1 MMVILVTCIVAPAA
15 ASRYAA
21 RLPRPAPDR
30 DLGEVVVVPM
40 ANPATAPRLM
50 RVASAFARAD
60 GGIVVPLMVVPSETD
75 QEGLQRARD
84 LDDEVMQVA
93 QSAGAEA
100 RSVLRIDA
108 SADAGIAHT
117 VVEHQGSLLVMG
129 WKGGTIRRGALFGG
143 IIDGVL
149 SRTAVPTLLVHE
161 GDWDVRRVLLVIDE
175 TVTTA
180 AGAPALGLAIEA
192 ARLLSRE
199 AGVKVEVVTNQED
212 RAVDARIAE
221 QLEVPVQH
229 DARRRSI
236 VVKDLA
242 RSTDLVVIPTIG
254 DEPNL
259 TSVAARIVRATP
271 EGASLFVAVDNSPV
285 ASEEAPARAGDGELP
300 AGEPG
305 GTATSTEPVTEPER

>member
-1 MMVILVTCIVAPAA
+1 VVA
-15 ASRYAA
+15 
-21 RLPRPAPDR
+21 
-30 DLGEVVVVPM
+30 
-40 ANPATAPRLM
+40 
-50 RVASAFARAD
+50 
-60 GGIVVPLMVVPSETD
+60 
-75 QEGLQRARD
+75 
-84 LDDEVMQVA
+84 VA

-100 RSVLRIDA
+100 RSVLRIDV
-108 SADAGIAHT
+108 SAAAGIAHT
-117 VVEHQGSLLVMG
+117 VIEHQGSLLVMG

-161 GDWDVRRVLLVIDE
+161 GEERIRRVLLVVDE

-180 AGAPALGLAIEA
+180 VGRPALDLAIEA
-192 ARLLSRE
+192 ARLLGRE

-212 RAVDARIAE
+212 RGLDERIAAR
-221 QLEVPVQH
+221 LEVPVQH

-242 RSTDLVVIPTIG
+242 QPSDLVVIPTIG

-271 EGASLFVAVDNSPV
+271 EGASLLVAVDNSPITSPDRIV
-285 ASEEAPARAGDGELP
+285 PDEAAGLRS
-300 AGEPG
+300 GEPG
-305 GTATSTEPVTEPER
+305 RTALSAEPVTDPEV

>member
-1 MMVILVTCIVAPAA
+1 
-15 ASRYAA
+15 
-21 RLPRPAPDR
+21 
-30 DLGEVVVVPM
+30 VPM
-40 ANPATAPRLM
+40 ANPATAPRLV
-50 RVASAFARAD
+50 RIASVFARAD

-75 QEGLQRARD
+75 EAQLEQARD
-84 LDDEVMQVA
+84 LDDEVMAVA

-117 VVEHQGSLLVMG
+117 VVEQRGSLLVMG
-129 WKGGTIRRGALFGG
+129 WKGGTVRREALFGG
-143 IIDGVL
+143 IIDRVL

-161 GDWDVRRVLLVIDE
+161 GHWDVRRVLLVIDE
-175 TVTTA
+175 TVTAA
-180 AGAPALGLAIEA
+180 AGSPALGLAIEA

-212 RAVDARIAE
+212 RVVDERVAKHL
-221 QLEVPVQH
+221 QVPVQH

-242 RSTDLVVIPTIG
+242 RSTDLIVIPTIG

-271 EGASLFVAVDNSPV
+271 EGASLLVAVDNSRIANGDAVVIP
-285 ASEEAPARAGDGELP
+285 EEEGVLT
-300 AGEPG
+300 GEPG
-305 GTATSTEPVTEPER
+305 RTAQSTSPITEPEV